1 MEHRLGLIVN
11 PIAGMGGSV
20 GLKGTDGKLA
30 AVARKLG
37 ASPVASERARKAL
50 SELGGF
56 GGSLE
61 IFTCAGGM
69 GADAAALAG
78 IEPTVLTA
86 AAGRDT
92 NAADTRAGA
101 MAIVERGPD
110 LLLFVGGDG
119 TARDVLEV
127 IGRRVP
133 VLGVPS
139 GVKMHSA
146 VFAASARAAGE
157 IAARFL
163 RARDRQSLLGDA
175 EILDRDA
182 NGAGGA
188 SPRLYGIMRTPRP
201 GFLVPGAKASSPVSE
216 QAALDAAIARVVARM
231 DDSSVSLLGPGST
244 MQLAKRQFGFD
255 GTLLGVDAVRHGSC
269 LATDIGEREI
279 LQLLDRHGR
288 GRIVVS
294 VVGGQGFLFGRGNQQ
309 LSARVIGRVGK
320 ANIDIVS
327 SLEKLTALP
336 WGCLLVDTGDEA
348 LDAEL
353 SGHMPV
359 IVSGNRTAMMPIRST
374 SAASAPWRSSRAGTR
389 AGAT

>member
-1 MEHRLGLIVN
+1 MEYRLGLIVN

-20 GLKGTDGKLA
+20 GLKGTDSELA

-37 ASPVASERARKAL
+37 AAPVAPERARKAL
-50 SELGGF
+50 SQLSGF
-56 GGSLE
+56 GASLTVL
-61 IFTCAGGM
+61 TCVGEM
-69 GADAAALAG
+69 GADAAAFAGLEPRVLA
-78 IEPTVLTA
+78 TA
-86 AAGRDT
+86 ADRDT
-92 NAADTRAGA
+92 IAADTQAGA
-101 MAIVERGPD
+101 IAIADSDPD

-119 TARDVLEV
+119 TARDVLEAV
-127 IGRRVP
+127 DRRVP

-146 VFAASARAAGE
+146 VFAATARAAGE

-163 RARDRQSLLGDA
+163 RARDRKSLLGDA

-182 NGAGGA
+182 NGTGEA
-188 SPRLYGIMRTPRP
+188 SPRLYGIMRTPRS
-201 GFLVPGAKASSPVSE
+201 GFLVPGAKASSAVSE

-231 DDSSVSLLGPGST
+231 DDSRISLLGPGTT
-244 MQLAKRQFGFD
+244 MQLAKRQIGFE
-255 GTLLGVDAVRHGSC
+255 GTLLGIDAVQHGSC

-279 LQLLDRHGR
+279 LRLLGRHGC

-309 LSARVIGRVGK
+309 LSASVIRRVGK

-348 LDAEL
+348 LDEEL
-353 SGHMPV
+353 AGHLPV
-359 IVSGNRTAMMPIRST
+359 LVSGNRTAMMPIRGPASG
-374 SAASAPWRSSRAGTR
+374 SAP
-389 AGAT
+389 

>member
-1 MEHRLGLIVN
+1 MEYRLGLIVN

-20 GLKGTDGKLA
+20 GLKGTDGELA
-30 AVARKLG
+30 AIARKLG
-37 ASPVASERARKAL
+37 ATPVASERARKAL
-50 SELGGF
+50 SQLGEF
-56 GGSLE
+56 GGSLK
-61 IFTCAGGM
+61 IFTCAGEM
-69 GADAAALAG
+69 GADAAFLAG
-78 IEPTVLTA
+78 LEPTALTT
-86 AAGRDT
+86 AAGRATNAAGRET

-101 MAIVERGPD
+101 MAIVESGPD

-119 TARDVLEV
+119 TARDVLEAV
-127 IGRRVP
+127 GRRVP

-182 NGAGGA
+182 NGTGGV
-188 SPRLYGIMRTPRP
+188 SPRLYGIMRTPRS
-201 GFLVPGAKASSPVSE
+201 GFLVPGAKAASPVSE

-244 MQLAKRQFGFD
+244 MQLAKRHIGFD
-255 GTLLGVDAVRHGSC
+255 GTLLGVDAVRNGSC
-269 LATDIGEREI
+269 LANDIGERDI
-279 LQLLDRHGR
+279 LQLLGRHGR

-309 LSARVIGRVGK
+309 LSARVIRRVGK
-320 ANIDIVS
+320 DNIDIVS

-348 LDAEL
+348 LDEEL

-359 IVSGNRTAMMPIRST
+359 IVSGNRTAMMPIRGSSVG
-374 SAASAPWRSSRAGTR
+374 SAA
-389 AGAT
+389 

>member
-20 GLKGTDGKLA
+20 GLKGTDGELA

-37 ASPVASERARKAL
+37 ATPVALERARKAL
-50 SELGGF
+50 SQLSGF
-56 GGSLE
+56 GDSLSVL
-61 IFTCAGGM
+61 TCAGDM
-69 GADAAALAG
+69 GADAAAIAG
-78 IEPTVLTA
+78 LEPRVLVTA
-86 AAGRDT
+86 ADRDT
-92 NAADTRAGA
+92 IAADTRAGA
-101 MAIVERGPD
+101 MAIVASDPD

-127 IGRRVP
+127 IDRQVP

-175 EILDRDA
+175 EILDRDV
-182 NGAGGA
+182 NGTGEA
-188 SPRLYGIMRTPRP
+188 SPRLYGTMRTPRS

-216 QAALDAAIARVVARM
+216 QAGLDAAIARVVARM
-231 DDSSVSLLGPGST
+231 DDSCISLLGPGTT
-244 MQLAKRQFGFD
+244 MQLAKRQIGFG

-269 LATDIGEREI
+269 LATDINEREI
-279 LQLLDRHGR
+279 LQLLGRHGR

-309 LSARVIGRVGK
+309 LSARVIRKVGK
-320 ANIDIVS
+320 DNIDIVA

-348 LDAEL
+348 LDEEL
-353 SGHMPV
+353 SGHLPV
-359 IVSGNRTAMMPIRST
+359 VVSGNRTAMMPIRS
-374 SAASAPWRSSRAGTR
+374 SSMGPAATDPNVSVG
-389 AGAT
+389 

>member
-1 MEHRLGLIVN
+1 MSESGVEYRLGLIVN

-20 GLKGTDGKLA
+20 GLKGTDGELA

-37 ASPVASERARKAL
+37 ATPVASERARKAL
-50 SELGGF
+50 SEFSGF
-56 GGSLE
+56 GDSLSVL
-61 IFTCAGGM
+61 TCAGDM
-69 GADAAALAG
+69 GADAAAIAG
-78 IEPTVLTA
+78 LEPRVLVTSA
-86 AAGRDT
+86 DPDT
-92 NAADTRAGA
+92 IAADTRAGA
-101 MAIVERGPD
+101 MAIADSDPD

-119 TARDVLEV
+119 TARDVLEA
-127 IGRRVP
+127 IGQRVP

-146 VFAASARAAGE
+146 VFAATARAAGE

-175 EILDRDA
+175 EILDRDV
-182 NGAGGA
+182 NGAGEA
-188 SPRLYGIMRTPRP
+188 SPRIYGIVLTPRS
-201 GFLVPGAKASSPVSE
+201 GFLVPGAKASNPVSE

-231 DDSSVSLLGPGST
+231 DDSRVSLLGPGTT
-244 MQLAKRQFGFD
+244 MQLAKRQAGFE

-269 LATDIGEREI
+269 LATDLGEREI
-279 LQLLDRHGR
+279 LQLLGRHGR

-336 WGCLLVDTGDEA
+336 SGCLLVDTGDEA
-348 LDAEL
+348 LDEEL
-353 SGHMPV
+353 AGHLPV
-359 IVSGNRTAMMPIRST
+359 VVSGARTAMMPVRCTST
-374 SAASAPWRSSRAGTR
+374 GSAKLPVG
-389 AGAT
+389 

>member
-20 GLKGTDGKLA
+20 GLKGTDGELA
-30 AVARKLG
+30 AVARNLG

-50 SELGGF
+50 SKLGGF
-56 GGSLE
+56 GDSLE
-61 IFTCAGGM
+61 IFTCAGEM
-69 GADAAALAG
+69 GADAAASTGLDARVLMSAADR
-78 IEPTVLTA
+78 ETV
-86 AAGRDT
+86 
-92 NAADTRAGA
+92 AADTRAGA
-101 MAIVERGPD
+101 MAIVEVGPD

-127 IGRRVP
+127 IDRRVP

-163 RARDRQSLLGDA
+163 RARDRHSLLGDA

-182 NGAGGA
+182 NGTGGA
-188 SPRLYGIMRTPRP
+188 SPRLYGIMRTPRS

-216 QAALDAAIARVVARM
+216 QAALNAAITRVLARM

-244 MQLAKRQFGFD
+244 MQLAKAHIGFD
-255 GTLLGVDAVRHGSC
+255 GTLLGVDAVRNGSC

-279 LQLLDRHGR
+279 LQLLGRHGR

-294 VVGGQGFLFGRGNQQ
+294 VIGGQGFLFGRGNQQ
-309 LSARVIGRVGK
+309 LSARVIRRVGK
-320 ANIDIVS
+320 DNIDIVS

-348 LDAEL
+348 LDEEL

-359 IVSGNRTAMMPIRST
+359 VVSGNRTAMMPIRST
-374 SAASAPWRSSRAGTR
+374 STGSAP
-389 AGAT
+389 

>member
-20 GLKGTDGKLA
+20 GLKGTDGELA
-30 AVARKLG
+30 AAARKLG
-37 ASPVASERARKAL
+37 ATPVASERAQKAL
-50 SELGGF
+50 SQLGGF
-56 GGSLE
+56 GGSLA
-61 IFTCAGGM
+61 IFTCAGEM

-78 IEPTVLTA
+78 LEPTVLTT
-86 AAGRDT
+86 AAGRET
-92 NAADTRAGA
+92 VAADTRAGA
-101 MAIVERGPD
+101 MAMVERDPD

-163 RARDRQSLLGDA
+163 RARDRRSLLGDA
-175 EILDRDA
+175 EVLDRDV
-182 NGAGGA
+182 NGTGEA
-188 SPRLYGIMRTPRP
+188 SPRLYGIVRTPRS
-201 GFLVPGAKASSPVSE
+201 GFLVPGAKAASPVSE

-231 DDSSVSLLGPGST
+231 DDSRLSLLGPGST
-244 MQLAKRQFGFD
+244 MQLAKRQIGFE
-255 GTLLGVDAVRHGSC
+255 GTLLGVDAVRDGSC
-269 LATDIGEREI
+269 LATDLGEREI
-279 LQLLDRHGR
+279 LRLLGRHGR

-309 LSARVIGRVGK
+309 LSARVIRRVGK
-320 ANIDIVS
+320 DKIVIVS

-348 LDAEL
+348 LDEEL
-353 SGHMPV
+353 SGHLPV
-359 IVSGNRTAMMPIRST
+359 VVSGNRTAMMPIRST
-374 SAASAPWRSSRAGTR
+374 SAGTAP
-389 AGAT
+389 

>member
-1 MEHRLGLIVN
+1 MEYRLGLIVN

-20 GLKGTDGKLA
+20 GLKGTDGELA

-37 ASPVASERARKAL
+37 ASPVAAERAQKAL
-50 SELGGF
+50 SQLSGF
-56 GGSLE
+56 GDRLA
-61 IFTCAGGM
+61 IFTCAGEM
-69 GADAAALAG
+69 GADATALAG
-78 IEPTVLTA
+78 LEPTVLTR
-86 AAGRDT
+86 AAGRET
-92 NAADTRAGA
+92 IATDTRAGA
-101 MAIVERGPD
+101 TAIVDSHPD

-163 RARDRQSLLGDA
+163 RARDRQSMLGDA
-175 EILDRDA
+175 EVLDRD
-182 NGAGGA
+182 GTGEA
-188 SPRLYGIMRTPRP
+188 SPRIYGIMRAPRP
-201 GFLVPGAKASSPVSE
+201 DFLVPGAKAASPVSE
-216 QAALDAAIARVVARM
+216 EAALRAAIERVVARM
-231 DDSSVSLLGPGST
+231 DDSCISLLGPGTT
-244 MQLAKRQFGFD
+244 MQLAKRQVGFE
-255 GTLLGVDAVRHGSC
+255 GTLMGVDAVRHGSC
-269 LATDIGEREI
+269 LATDIAEREI
-279 LQLLDRHGR
+279 LQLLGGHGC

-309 LSARVIGRVGK
+309 LSPRVIRRVGK
-320 ANIDIVS
+320 DNIDIIS

-336 WGCLLVDTGDEA
+336 SGCLLVDTGDEA
-348 LDAEL
+348 VDEEL

-359 IVSGNRTAMMPIRST
+359 VVSGNRTAMMPIRST
-374 SAASAPWRSSRAGTR
+374 STGPAA
-389 AGAT
+389 

>member
-1 MEHRLGLIVN
+1 MEYRLGLIVN

-20 GLKGTDGKLA
+20 GLKGTDGGLA

-37 ASPVASERARKAL
+37 VSPVASERARKAL
-50 SELGGF
+50 SQLSGF
-56 GGSLE
+56 GASLTVL
-61 IFTCAGGM
+61 TCAGEM
-69 GADAAALAG
+69 GADAAAIAGLQPRVLA
-78 IEPTVLTA
+78 TA
-86 AAGRDT
+86 ADRDT
-92 NAADTRAGA
+92 IAADTRAGA
-101 MAIVERGPD
+101 IAIADSDAD

-119 TARDVLEV
+119 TARDVLEAV
-127 IGRRVP
+127 DRRVP

-146 VFAASARAAGE
+146 VFAATARAAGE

-163 RARDRQSLLGDA
+163 RARDRKSLLGDA

-182 NGAGGA
+182 NGTGEA
-188 SPRLYGIMRTPRP
+188 SPRLYGIMRTPRS
-201 GFLVPGAKASSPVSE
+201 GFLVPGAKASSAVSE
-216 QAALDAAIARVVARM
+216 QAALEAAIARVVARM
-231 DDSSVSLLGPGST
+231 DDSRISLLGPGTT
-244 MQLAKRQFGFD
+244 MQLAKRQIGFE
-255 GTLLGVDAVRHGSC
+255 GTLLGIDAVQHGSC

-279 LQLLDRHGR
+279 LRLLGRYAR

-309 LSARVIGRVGK
+309 LSATVIRRVGK

-348 LDAEL
+348 LDEEL
-353 SGHMPV
+353 AGHLPV
-359 IVSGNRTAMMPIRST
+359 LVSGNRTAMMPIRGPGSG
-374 SAASAPWRSSRAGTR
+374 SVP
-389 AGAT
+389 

>member
-20 GLKGTDGKLA
+20 GLKGTDGELA

-37 ASPVASERARKAL
+37 ASPVASERAQKAL
-50 SELGGF
+50 SQLSGF
-56 GGSLE
+56 GDGLA
-61 IFTCAGGM
+61 IFTCAGDM

-78 IEPTVLTA
+78 LEPSVLTTA
-86 AAGRDT
+86 ADRET
-92 NAADTRAGA
+92 IAADTRAGA
-101 MAIVERGPD
+101 MAIVESDPD

-127 IGRRVP
+127 IGRGVP

-163 RARDRQSLLGDA
+163 RAPDRQSLLGDA
-175 EILDRDA
+175 EVLDRDVK
-182 NGAGGA
+182 GTGEA
-188 SPRLYGIMRTPRP
+188 SPRLYGIMRTPRS
-201 GFLVPGAKASSPVSE
+201 GFLVPGAKAASPVSE

-231 DDSSVSLLGPGST
+231 HGSGISLLGPGTT
-244 MQLAKRQFGFD
+244 MQLAKRQIGFE

-269 LATDIGEREI
+269 LATDLGEREI
-279 LQLLDRHGR
+279 LQLLGRHGC

-309 LSARVIGRVGK
+309 LSARVIGKVGK
-320 ANIDIVS
+320 DNIDIVS
-327 SLEKLTALP
+327 SLAKLTALP
-336 WGCLLVDTGDEA
+336 SGCLLVDTGDEA
-348 LDAEL
+348 FDEEL
-353 SGHMPV
+353 SGHLPV
-359 IVSGNRTAMMPIRST
+359 IVSGNRTAMMPVRST
-374 SAASAPWRSSRAGTR
+374 STEQA
-389 AGAT
+389 

>member
-11 PIAGMGGSV
+11 PVAGMGGSV
-20 GLKGTDGKLA
+20 GLKGTDGELA

-37 ASPVASERARKAL
+37 ALPVAAERAQKAL
-50 SELGGF
+50 SQLSGLGDR
-56 GGSLE
+56 LA
-61 IFTCAGGM
+61 IFTCAGEM

-78 IEPTVLTA
+78 LEPTVLTA
-86 AAGRDT
+86 AAGRET
-92 NAADTRAGA
+92 IAADTRAGA
-101 MAIVERGPD
+101 MAIVDSDPD

-119 TARDVLEV
+119 TARDVLKV
-127 IGRRVP
+127 IDRRVP

-175 EILDRDA
+175 EVLDRDG
-182 NGAGGA
+182 NGTGEA
-188 SPRLYGIMRTPRP
+188 SLRIYGIMRAPRS
-201 GFLVPGAKASSPVSE
+201 GFLVPGAKAASPVSE
-216 QAALDAAIARVVARM
+216 EAALGAAIARVVARM
-231 DDSSVSLLGPGST
+231 DDSCISLLGPGTT
-244 MQLAKRQFGFD
+244 MQLAKRQVGFE
-255 GTLLGVDAVRHGSC
+255 GTLLGVDAVRNGSC
-269 LATDIGEREI
+269 LATDIAEREI
-279 LQLLDRHGR
+279 LQLLGGHGC

-309 LSARVIGRVGK
+309 LSPRVIRRVGRD
-320 ANIDIVS
+320 NIDIIS

-336 WGCLLVDTGDEA
+336 SGCLLVDTGDEA
-348 LDAEL
+348 LDEEL

-359 IVSGNRTAMMPIRST
+359 VVSGNRTAMMPIRST
-374 SAASAPWRSSRAGTR
+374 STGSAP
-389 AGAT
+389 

>member
-1 MEHRLGLIVN
+1 MEYRLGLIVN

-20 GLKGTDGKLA
+20 GLKGTDGELA

-37 ASPVASERARKAL
+37 ASPVAAERAQKAL
-50 SELGGF
+50 SQLSGF
-56 GGSLE
+56 GDRLV
-61 IFTCAGGM
+61 IFTCAGEM

-78 IEPTVLTA
+78 LEPTVLTTA
-86 AAGRDT
+86 TGRET
-92 NAADTRAGA
+92 IAADTRAGA
-101 MAIVERGPD
+101 TAIVDSDPD

-119 TARDVLEV
+119 TARDVLAV

-163 RARDRQSLLGDA
+163 RARDRQSMLGDA
-175 EILDRDA
+175 EVLDRDG
-182 NGAGGA
+182 NGTGEA
-188 SPRLYGIMRTPRP
+188 SPRIYGIMRAPRP
-201 GFLVPGAKASSPVSE
+201 DFLVPGAKAASPVSE
-216 QAALDAAIARVVARM
+216 EAALGAAIERVVARM
-231 DDSSVSLLGPGST
+231 DDSCISLLGPGTT
-244 MQLAKRQFGFD
+244 MQLAKRQVGFE

-269 LATDIGEREI
+269 LATDIAEREI
-279 LQLLDRHGR
+279 LQLLGGHGC

-309 LSARVIGRVGK
+309 LSPRVIRRVGK
-320 ANIDIVS
+320 DNIDIIS

-336 WGCLLVDTGDEA
+336 SGCLLVDTGDEA
-348 LDAEL
+348 LDEEL

-359 IVSGNRTAMMPIRST
+359 IVSGNMTAMMPIRST
-374 SAASAPWRSSRAGTR
+374 STGSAP
-389 AGAT
+389 